1 VQGKLAVADLWLAG
15 PDPDAFAFGAG
26 SVELDLARIVP
37 AKDGATLPE
46 IGFSNAMVTAPYL
59 RMTRTPEGWSTGAT
73 SDEPV
78 AAPTVSIAVDY
89 IRTRNGRISVTDQS
103 ATPALSLD
111 LTGLEGSGRGLRLP
125 AESLGE
131 FDVQGADRRL
141 GPLRLAGTRSA
152 GETRAEL
159 TATAVNLAAAAPYL
173 QRAKLPYAFTA
184 GTGTVQSHVY
194 LVGDRW
200 TADTTLALVDPAL
213 GGDATALEQP
223 LGMTSAVAFAT
234 LRERQG
240 QVSLQL
246 PLASSPIGGGVGG
259 GPALNDTVVGAMRE
273 ALARPRLAPAIQV
286 AFATGRTELDPSA
299 TLKLASVAETL
310 AQNPDVVVELRGA
323 SSRKDRR
330 WLAEQTV
337 AAEQPEEPGG
347 IRGWFRA
354 VILRDQQTRI
364 RDALAARGAGRPG
377 RLDADDESALGEL
390 VAAVPPIADE
400 RLLKLASTR
409 ADLVA
414 STLADKYGVALAR
427 VVVVE
432 PAKEVTGDSVVD
444 VRFLP
449 RQELAA
455 W

>member
-1 VQGKLAVADLWLAG
+1 VQGKVAVADLWLAG
-15 PDPDAFAFGAG
+15 PDPNAFAFGAG

-37 AKDGATLPE
+37 AKDAGTRPE
-46 IGFSNAMVTAPYL
+46 IGFSTAMVTAPYVRL
-59 RMTRTPEGWSTGAT
+59 TRTAEGWSTGAT
-73 SDEPV
+73 PDQPEEPV
-78 AAPTVSIAVDY
+78 AEPTVSIAVDY
-89 IRTRNGRISVTDQS
+89 LRTRNGRVSVTDQS
-103 ATPALSLD
+103 AIPALALD
-111 LTGLEGSGRGLRLP
+111 VAGVDGSGRGLRLP
-125 AESLGE
+125 AASLGE
-131 FDVQGADRRL
+131 FDVQGTDRRL
-141 GPLRLAGTRSA
+141 GPLRLVGARGA

-184 GTGTVQSHVY
+184 GTGTVQSRVY
-194 LVGDRW
+194 VVGDRW
-200 TADTTLALVDPAL
+200 TADTSLTLVDPVL
-213 GGDATALEQP
+213 GGDETALDQS
-223 LGMTSAVAFAT
+223 LGMSSATAFAT

-246 PLASSPIGGGVGG
+246 PLASSPLGGAL
-259 GPALNDTVVGAMRE
+259 ALNDTVAGAMRE

-299 TLKLASVAETL
+299 TQKLASVAETL
-310 AQNPDVVVELRGA
+310 AQNPDVVVELRGT

-330 WLAEQTV
+330 WMAEQTV

-347 IRGWFRA
+347 IRGWFRS
-354 VILRDQQTRI
+354 VVLRDRETRI

-377 RLDADDESALGEL
+377 RLDADDEYALGEL

-409 ADLVA
+409 ADLIA
-414 STLADKYGVALAR
+414 SMLADKYGVALAR